1 MCFNKEVS
9 LLTFFIGLFFII
21 LLVNYGNKKYAIENK
36 IFGYFFFFIIFIQF
50 MEYIFWIDLDNNL
63 GLNKIMTIIGSI
75 INMMQPVLI
84 YITKVIII
92 KPDIFSLKNNN
103 LIILFVNAIYS
114 IYISYRYS
122 DFLKNGKLITK
133 KGKNNHLD
141 WDWKN
146 YYNTIFYP
154 MVVIINSFWLTDF
167 YYSLFFVFILSIL
180 FFISF
185 KYYNYNYGE
194 LWCFFSISVPFL
206 LYLYS
211 FH

>member
-1 MCFNKEVS
+1 MCFSKEVS
-9 LLTFFIGLFFII
+9 LLTCFIGIFFII
-21 LLVNYGNKKYAIENK
+21 LLVNYGNKKFEIENK
-36 IFGYFFFFIIFIQF
+36 IFGNFFFFVIFIQF
-50 MEYIFWIDLDNNL
+50 MEFIFWIDLDNKL

-75 INMMQPVLI
+75 INMMQPVLLYLI
-84 YITKVIII
+84 KVIFI

-103 LIILFVNAIYS
+103 LIVLIINVFYT
-114 IYISYRYS
+114 IYISNRYS
-122 DFLKNGKLITK
+122 DFLKNGKIITK
-133 KGKNNHLD
+133 KGKHNHLD

-146 YYNTIFYP
+146 YYNDKFYP
-154 MVVIINSFWLTDF
+154 ILVIINSFWLADF

-185 KYYNYNYGE
+185 TYYHYNYGE

-211 FH
+211 FK